1 MSMKHYLAAR
11 KEGLKQQHAAQARGQ
26 DPYLPV
32 LSELVPTLNKLTQVP
47 LGLVQIALD
56 QIEGTA
62 TKGRTTA
69 FSRGFMPLLEPDSE
83 FASKWSVLYD
93 GIVEDGLRQPIV
105 ALEYYN
111 RFYIVE
117 GNKRVSVMRRLD
129 AVSIE
134 ADVTRVLPEPEDS
147 ERYRVY
153 QEFLSFYAD
162 TKINFITFTREGSY
176 EKLYKLMG
184 KTPGKKWSPE
194 DLFDFQS
201 CFYRFQ
207 QAYSAKAE
215 GSAPMPACDALLIYL
230 EVFGYEDSVEKTP
243 AEFGQEIERI
253 WSEFVV
259 AAANKPA
266 ALLSQP
272 TEAKPGFLQSV
283 WHKPPQT
290 VRCAFLYN
298 RSPQDSGW
306 SYWHELGRKALE
318 DTFGS
323 RVETVCRECVAQED
337 AQEVIER
344 FIEDGYDVIFAASPV
359 FLDACIRQCAIH
371 PNAKILNCSLLA
383 SYHNVRSYYLRV
395 YEAKFVLGAIAA
407 ALSESDEIG
416 YIADYPIYGTP
427 TSINAFALGAQM
439 VNPRAQIVLEW
450 STLPG
455 HSPEAALA
463 ARGVHIIS
471 SRDISAPHLESR
483 AFGLYH
489 EQDGVIANLAMPI
502 WNWGKLYE
510 GIVRSILTGAWSDEG
525 EHNADRAMKVLDDLR
540 AAIPGVQFTCDVI
553 VGFPGETE
561 EDFAETLD
569 FMRRARFLAA
579 HVFPYSPRRGTPAAV
594 MPGQIPEPEKHR
606 RAAVLS
612 DLERGIRK
620 EILDDAV
627 NNSPM
632 TSVLFETFDGATA
645 VGHTGSFIE
654 GRVPATENPHG
665 RLLPVRLTGTAEDPS
680 FEYGSVCLGK
690 MIEEE
695 NR

>member
-1 MSMKHYLAAR
+1 MSMEDYIAAR
-11 KEGLKQQHAAQARGQ
+11 KEGIKQLHALESRGQ

-32 LSELVPTLNKLTQVP
+32 LAELVPKLNQMAQVP
-47 LGLVQIALD
+47 LGLVQIGLD

-69 FSRGFMPLLEPDSE
+69 FARGFLPLLEQDSE
-83 FASKWSVLYD
+83 FATKWSILYD

-129 AVSIE
+129 AVNIE
-134 ADVTRVLPEPEDS
+134 ANVTRVLPEAEDS

-162 TKINFITFTREGSY
+162 TKLNFIVFSREGSY
-176 EKLYKLMG
+176 ERLYKLIG
-184 KTPGKKWSPE
+184 KTPGEKWTPE

-207 QAYSAKAE
+207 QAYAARLGGE
-215 GSAPMPACDALLIYL
+215 IPMSACDALLIYL
-230 EVFGYEDSVEKTP
+230 EVFGYNNSVEKTP
-243 AEFGQEIERI
+243 NEFEQDIEHIR
-253 WSEFVV
+253 SEFVV

-272 TEAKPGFLQSV
+272 TEGKPGFLQSV
-283 WHKPPQT
+283 WHRPPQK

-323 RVETVCRECVAQED
+323 RVETVCRENVSQAD
-337 AQEVIER
+337 AESAIEQ
-344 FIEDGYDVIFAASPV
+344 FIADGYDVVFAASPV
-359 FLDACIRQCAIH
+359 FLEACVRQCAAH
-371 PNAKILNCSLLA
+371 PGAKILNCSVLA

-395 YEAKFVLGAIAA
+395 YEAKFILGAIAA
-407 ALSESDEIG
+407 SLSETDEMG

-427 TSINAFALGAQM
+427 ASINAFALGAQL
-439 VNPRAQIVLEW
+439 VNPRAKIVLEW

-483 AFGLYH
+483 RVRPVSRAGRRHLQPRHAGLGLG
-489 EQDGVIANLAMPI
+489 QA
-502 WNWGKLYE
+502 
-510 GIVRSILTGAWSDEG
+510 
-525 EHNADRAMKVLDDLR
+525 LR
-540 AAIPGVQFTCDVI
+540 RHRPQH
-553 VGFPGETE
+553 PH
-561 EDFAETLD
+561 
-569 FMRRARFLAA
+569 RRME
-579 HVFPYSPRRGTPAAV
+579 RRGRTQCRPRHELLYGHVHRRHRSHLLSTPARAHASAGRFAARTH
-594 MPGQIPEPEKHR
+594 PGR
-606 RAAVLS
+606 
-612 DLERGIRK
+612 
-620 EILDDAV
+620 
-627 NNSPM
+627 
-632 TSVLFETFDGATA
+632 
-645 VGHTGSFIE
+645 
-654 GRVPATENPHG
+654 RVPAFRRADCRPERPNPRGGRRGAHSAGNHPHG
-665 RLLPVRLTGTAEDPS
+665 LSG
-680 FEYGSVCLGK
+680 G
-690 MIEEE
+690 
-695 NR
+695 

>member
-1 MSMKHYLAAR
+1 MSMEDYIAAR
-11 KEGLKQQHAAQARGQ
+11 KEGIKQLHALESRGQ

-32 LSELVPTLNKLTQVP
+32 LAELVPKLNQMAQVP
-47 LGLVQIALD
+47 LGLVQIGLD

-69 FSRGFMPLLEPDSE
+69 FARGFLPLLEQDSE
-83 FASKWSVLYD
+83 FATKWSILYD

-129 AVSIE
+129 AVNIE
-134 ADVTRVLPEPEDS
+134 ANVTRVLPEAEDS

-162 TKINFITFTREGSY
+162 TKLNFIVFSREGSY
-176 EKLYKLMG
+176 ERLYKLIG
-184 KTPGKKWSPE
+184 KTPGEKWTPE

-207 QAYSAKAE
+207 QAYAARLGGE
-215 GSAPMPACDALLIYL
+215 IPMSACDALLIYL
-230 EVFGYEDSVEKTP
+230 EVFGYNNSVEKTP
-243 AEFGQEIERI
+243 NEFEQDIEHIR
-253 WSEFVV
+253 SEFVV

-272 TEAKPGFLQSV
+272 TEGKPGFLQSV
-283 WHKPPQT
+283 WHRPPQK

-323 RVETVCRECVAQED
+323 RVETICRENVSQAD
-337 AQEVIER
+337 AESVIEQ
-344 FIEDGYDVIFAASPV
+344 FIADGYDVVFAASPV
-359 FLDACIRQCAIH
+359 FLEACVRQCAAH
-371 PNAKILNCSLLA
+371 PGAKILNCSVLA

-395 YEAKFVLGAIAA
+395 YEAKFILGAIAA
-407 ALSESDEIG
+407 SLSETDEIG

-427 TSINAFALGAQM
+427 ASINAFALGAQL
-439 VNPRAQIVLEW
+439 VNPRAKIVLEW

-489 EQDGVIANLAMPI
+489 EQDGVISNLAMPV
-502 WNWGKLYE
+502 WGWGKLYE
-510 GIVRSILTGAWSDEG
+510 GIVRSILTGAWNDEG
-525 EHNADRAMKVLDDLR
+525 EHNADRAMNYYMGMSTDAIDLICSQR
-540 AAIPGVQFTCDVI
+540 
-553 VGFPGETE
+553 
-561 EDFAETLD
+561 
-569 FMRRARFLAA
+569 
-579 HVFPYSPRRGTPAAV
+579 
-594 MPGQIPEPEKHR
+594 
-606 RAAVLS
+606 
-612 DLERGIRK
+612 
-620 EILDDAV
+620 
-627 NNSPM
+627 
-632 TSVLFETFDGATA
+632 
-645 VGHTGSFIE
+645 
-654 GRVPATENPHG
+654 
-665 RLLPVRLTGTAEDPS
+665 LPVRTRRLVDLLHERIRAGAFLPFVGPIADQSGQIRVEADVALTPQEIIRMDYLADNIVGRIPS
-680 FEYGSVCLGK
+680 MDELNDVAKGLVSLQGIRAATK
-690 MIEEE
+690 E
-695 NR
+695 

>member
-207 QAYSAKAE
+207 QAYNAKAE

-337 AQEVIER
+337 V
-344 FIEDGYDVIFAASPV
+344 YK
-359 FLDACIRQCAIH
+359 RQGR
-371 PNAKILNCSLLA
+371 NLA
-383 SYHNVRSYYLRV
+383 LR
-395 YEAKFVLGAIAA
+395 
-407 ALSESDEIG
+407 DEMEE
-416 YIADYPIYGTP
+416 
-427 TSINAFALGAQM
+427 Q
-439 VNPRAQIVLEW
+439 RAQ
-450 STLPG
+450 TC
-455 HSPEAALA
+455 
-463 ARGVHIIS
+463 
-471 SRDISAPHLESR
+471 
-483 AFGLYH
+483 
-489 EQDGVIANLAMPI
+489 EQ
-502 WNWGKLYE
+502 
-510 GIVRSILTGAWSDEG
+510 
-525 EHNADRAMKVLDDLR
+525 
-540 AAIPGVQFTCDVI
+540 Q
-553 VGFPGETE
+553 
-561 EDFAETLD
+561 
-569 FMRRARFLAA
+569 
-579 HVFPYSPRRGTPAAV
+579 RRGNGKASQR
-594 MPGQIPEPEKHR
+594 GHEHR
-606 RAAVLS
+606 RAEHGEHVLEAQNEQ
-612 DLERGIRK
+612 LRGAQRAGIADTLVLHGDISFVNMRFTRDRSPRISS
-620 EILDDAV
+620 IL
-627 NNSPM
+627 
-632 TSVLFETFDGATA
+632 
-645 VGHTGSFIE
+645 
-654 GRVPATENPHG
+654 
-665 RLLPVRLTGTAEDPS
+665 
-680 FEYGSVCLGK
+680 
-690 MIEEE
+690 
-695 NR
+695 